1 MPQWFGDEVRF
12 LFLENLWQATRLV
25 EETEAHVVVLLRL
38 CKRIVSILDH
48 VDERSRVFLPSLSS
62 SLAAAGASPAAGAEP
77 AAGAAAA

>member
-1 MPQWFGDEVRF
+1 MRF

-25 EETEAHVVVLLRL
+25 EETEAHVVVLLGL
-38 CKRIVSILDH
+38 CKEVVSMLD
-48 VDERSRVFLPSLSS
+48 RVYEQIRRFLPSFSS

>member
-1 MPQWFGDEVRF
+1 MPQCFGDEVRF

-38 CKRIVSILDH
+38 CGKVVSILDR
-48 VDERSRVFLPSLSS
+48 VDMQMVVILPSFSS